1 MAINNLR
8 TVENGFCERKVPWGS
23 NELSNFLPHHINP
36 KNSKQSCLRFHSFK
50 CWRFFQ
56 ITNNSS
62 VCVPLLSQH
71 GTAYSNRQRCLHKY
85 KSESF
90 QKVPLLS
97 TIREQLWVATDES
110 TGLTTA
116 EWDNESS
123 SASVLGWLELY
134 HECWEHQEP
143 SSGSWWDNRDT

>member
-1 MAINNLR
+1 MASANGKFREDR
-8 TVENGFCERKVPWGS
+8 TNFRTFFHITSTPKNRKNHVCGFTVSQFQMLEI
-23 NELSNFLPHHINP
+23 LSNNE
-36 KNSKQSCLRFHSFK
+36 QQQC
-50 CWRFFQ
+50 
-56 ITNNSS
+56 

-71 GTAYSNRQRCLHKY
+71 CTAYSNRQRCLHKY

-90 QKVPLLS
+90 QKVQLLS

-116 EWDNESS
+116 EWDIESS

-143 SSGSWWDNRDT
+143 SSGS

>member
-1 MAINNLR
+1 MRIER
-8 TVENGFCERKVPWGS
+8 TF
-23 NELSNFLPHHINP
+23 ELSSTSHQPQKFEKIMFAVSP
-36 KNSKQSCLRFHSFK
+36 FHSFK

-56 ITNNSS
+56 ITNDSS

-71 GTAYSNRQRCLHKY
+71 CTAYSNRQRCLHKY

-90 QKVPLLS
+90 QKVQLLS

-116 EWDNESS
+116 EWDIESS

-143 SSGSWWDNRDT
+143 SSGS